1 MDANA
6 RDARPPEHLL
16 WHPQY
21 PDSQYYL
28 NEVQKYLFRGEELR
42 HLRLAQF
49 FRYFSHQEEDATK
62 KKKEP
67 AMRTDEDTLI
77 EEDEGAIEDDPC
89 HRNYD
94 FFSSRKVVQDKVP
107 CAAILPLPVSTPPQ
121 RP

>member
-1 MDANA
+1 MCHNRLLGFHVVRSTTSTKFLWPQFTVDANA

-49 FRYFSHQEEDATK
+49 FRYFSHQAEDATK

-67 AMRTDEDTLI
+67 AMRTDEDTLL
-77 EEDEGAIEDDPC
+77 EEDD
-89 HRNYD
+89 
-94 FFSSRKVVQDKVP
+94 
-107 CAAILPLPVSTPPQ
+107 
-121 RP
+121 